1 MEKKNNQMV
10 DKEKELKNVAP
21 DTDVAPDVTDA
32 SSFQGGPSHTSSNRQ
47 QMRLIN
53 RIDYYKW
60 KINLLTELISVE
72 RENLE
77 KSRDKRT
84 DAYKE
89 RQRRKIFPLKLKAS
103 DVDEAVEELYG
114 RDIEKFDKRQK
125 LNFREYRQN
134 LRRAEGLLNPDGT
147 LKRFELD
154 AEGNEIPFENVLSA
168 ESQELLKAFEVSQ
181 AEQRAAFMEG
191 LRVKAVAAVGEGAA
205 DAEDIYEAARLE
217 DETALESFVAEENA
231 KIEKRM
237 EKYVE
242 ATQFKINRYNE
253 KLLSMQEKLAELM
266 AEEEA
271 KFGVELPSDVIL
283 RLDRLTMEFGG
294 LKAVNN
300 LSFDVKKGEI
310 FGLIGPNGAGK
321 TTVFNCIT
329 QFYKPT
335 GGLIYYR
342 NREDKVIVLNKYQVH
357 DVIKTGIVRTFQNV
371 EVIYELSILDNLL
384 IAAHTQYKSNIFAQ
398 MFNTKGV
405 KQEEAVN
412 RPATV
417 PNEAT
422 SAEASDIYGGAWV
435 IIDDSADERQKADL
449 LRFIA
454 ICDWGVEKGIISRST
469 ADSYLISAYAMS
481 SFIALDVFMTGIDRL
496 ADKEITREAFLE
508 AMESAP
514 INVPISGGVNYAN
527 GQRIGL
533 DGMSFVKYVR
543 PTEAGA
549 AASTGTFVNVV
560 GMQSIDQILGELD
573 DAE

>member
-32 SSFQGGPSHTSSNRQ
+32 SSFQGEPSHPSSNRQ

-77 KSRDKRT
+77 KSRDNRT
-84 DAYKE
+84 GAFKE

-134 LRRAEGLLNPDGT
+134 LRRAEGLLNTDGT

-154 AEGNEIPFENVLSA
+154 AEGNEIPFEAKLSA
-168 ESQELLKAFEVSQ
+168 ESEELLKAFEVSQ
-181 AEQRAAFMEG
+181 AEQRAAFIEG

-283 RLDRLTMEFGG
+283 RLDRLIMEFGG

-405 KQEEAVN
+405 RQEEAVN
-412 RPATV
+412 RKKALKVLEYCGLLDKKDLPPV
-417 PNEAT
+417 GLP
-422 SAEASDIYGGAWV
+422 YGV
-435 IIDDSADERQKADL
+435 LKRIE
-449 LRFIA
+449 
-454 ICDWGVEKGIISRST
+454 
-469 ADSYLISAYAMS
+469 
-481 SFIALDVFMTGIDRL
+481 L
-496 ADKEITREAFLE
+496 ARTL
-508 AMESAP
+508 M
-514 INVPISGGVNYAN
+514 
-527 GQRIGL
+527 
-533 DGMSFVKYVR
+533 
-543 PTEAGA
+543 AGA
-549 AASTGTFVNVV
+549 SLIILDEPAAGLNDNETIELAQMIRRIRDEFNVTIFLVEHDMGLVMDICEHICAISFGKKLAYGTPQEIQANPVV
-560 GMQSIDQILGELD
+560 QEAYLGTNEVKKE
-573 DAE
+573 AQNG

>member
-310 FGLIGPNGAGK
+310 FGLIGPNGAARTSSWLTEIGWAWNEAAK
-321 TTVFNCIT
+321 LGSGRDYYYTTIPPVYST
-329 QFYKPT
+329 YFYERRLDWMKNRAKKLIPYFDRKDVQESLIRLTNSSEGYDVSDRLGEVECPTLIVNATDDVLIPLVEQTRLHEGIKNSEMVIIPKCGHASMYEKPMLFSSLVL
-335 GGLIYYR
+335 GWI
-342 NREDKVIVLNKYQVH
+342 NVKDED
-357 DVIKTGIVRTFQNV
+357 
-371 EVIYELSILDNLL
+371 YES
-384 IAAHTQYKSNIFAQ
+384 IFA
-398 MFNTKGV
+398 
-405 KQEEAVN
+405 
-412 RPATV
+412 
-417 PNEAT
+417 
-422 SAEASDIYGGAWV
+422 
-435 IIDDSADERQKADL
+435 
-449 LRFIA
+449 
-454 ICDWGVEKGIISRST
+454 
-469 ADSYLISAYAMS
+469 
-481 SFIALDVFMTGIDRL
+481 
-496 ADKEITREAFLE
+496 
-508 AMESAP
+508 
-514 INVPISGGVNYAN
+514 
-527 GQRIGL
+527 
-533 DGMSFVKYVR
+533 
-543 PTEAGA
+543 
-549 AASTGTFVNVV
+549 
-560 GMQSIDQILGELD
+560 
-573 DAE
+573 

>member
-32 SSFQGGPSHTSSNRQ
+32 SSFQGEPSHPSSNRQ

-77 KSRDKRT
+77 KSRDNRT
-84 DAYKE
+84 GAFKE

-134 LRRAEGLLNPDGT
+134 LRRAEGLLNTDGT

-191 LRVKAVAAVGEGAA
+191 LRVKAVAAVGEGTA

-271 KFGVELPSDVIL
+271 KFGVELPADVIL
-283 RLDRLTMEFGG
+283 RLDRLIMEFGG

-405 KQEEAVN
+405 RQEEAVN
-412 RPATV
+412 RKKALKVLEYCGLLDKKDLPPV
-417 PNEAT
+417 GLP
-422 SAEASDIYGGAWV
+422 YGV
-435 IIDDSADERQKADL
+435 LKRIE
-449 LRFIA
+449 
-454 ICDWGVEKGIISRST
+454 
-469 ADSYLISAYAMS
+469 
-481 SFIALDVFMTGIDRL
+481 L
-496 ADKEITREAFLE
+496 ARTL
-508 AMESAP
+508 M
-514 INVPISGGVNYAN
+514 
-527 GQRIGL
+527 
-533 DGMSFVKYVR
+533 
-543 PTEAGA
+543 AGA
-549 AASTGTFVNVV
+549 SLIILDEPAAGLNDNETIELAQMIRRIRDEFNVTIFLVEHDMGLVMDICEHICAISFGKKLAYGTPQEIQANPVV
-560 GMQSIDQILGELD
+560 QEAYLGTNEVKKE
-573 DAE
+573 AQNG

>member
-32 SSFQGGPSHTSSNRQ
+32 SSFQGEPSHPSSNRQ

-77 KSRDKRT
+77 KSRDNRT
-84 DAYKE
+84 GAFKE

-134 LRRAEGLLNPDGT
+134 LRRAEGLLNTDGT

-154 AEGNEIPFENVLSA
+154 AEGNEIPFEAKLSA
-168 ESQELLKAFEVSQ
+168 ESEELLKAFEVSQ
-181 AEQRAAFMEG
+181 AEQRAAFIEG

-217 DETALESFVAEENA
+217 NEYLLENFVAEENSR
-231 KIEKRM
+231 IEKRM

-242 ATQFKINRYNE
+242 ATQQKINRYNE

-271 KFGVELPSDVIL
+271 KFGVELPADVIL

-405 KQEEAVN
+405 RQEEAVN
-412 RPATV
+412 RKKALKVLEYCGLLDKKDLPPV
-417 PNEAT
+417 GLP
-422 SAEASDIYGGAWV
+422 YGV
-435 IIDDSADERQKADL
+435 LKRIE
-449 LRFIA
+449 
-454 ICDWGVEKGIISRST
+454 
-469 ADSYLISAYAMS
+469 
-481 SFIALDVFMTGIDRL
+481 L
-496 ADKEITREAFLE
+496 ARTL
-508 AMESAP
+508 M
-514 INVPISGGVNYAN
+514 
-527 GQRIGL
+527 
-533 DGMSFVKYVR
+533 
-543 PTEAGA
+543 AGA
-549 AASTGTFVNVV
+549 SLIILDEPAAGLNDNETIELAQMIRRIRDEFNVTIFLVEHDMGLVMDICEHICAISFGKKLAYGTPQEIQANPVV
-560 GMQSIDQILGELD
+560 QEAYLGTNEVKKE
-573 DAE
+573 AQNG

>member
-32 SSFQGGPSHTSSNRQ
+32 SSFQGEPSHTSSNRQ

-77 KSRDKRT
+77 KSRDNRT
-84 DAYKE
+84 GAFKE

-134 LRRAEGLLNPDGT
+134 LRRAEGLLNTDGT

-154 AEGNEIPFENVLSA
+154 AEGNEIPFEAKLSA
-168 ESQELLKAFEVSQ
+168 ESEELLKAFEVSQ
-181 AEQRAAFMEG
+181 AEQRAAFIEG

-217 DETALESFVAEENA
+217 DETALESFVAEENSR
-231 KIEKRM
+231 IEKRM

-242 ATQFKINRYNE
+242 ATQQKINRYNE

-271 KFGVELPSDVIL
+271 KFGVELPADVIL
-283 RLDRLTMEFGG
+283 RLDRLIMEFGG

-405 KQEEAVN
+405 RQEEAVN
-412 RPATV
+412 RKKALKVLEYCGLLDKKDLPPV
-417 PNEAT
+417 GLP
-422 SAEASDIYGGAWV
+422 YGV
-435 IIDDSADERQKADL
+435 LKRIE
-449 LRFIA
+449 
-454 ICDWGVEKGIISRST
+454 
-469 ADSYLISAYAMS
+469 
-481 SFIALDVFMTGIDRL
+481 L
-496 ADKEITREAFLE
+496 ARTL
-508 AMESAP
+508 M
-514 INVPISGGVNYAN
+514 
-527 GQRIGL
+527 
-533 DGMSFVKYVR
+533 
-543 PTEAGA
+543 AGA
-549 AASTGTFVNVV
+549 SLIILDEPAAGLNDNETIELAQMIRRIRDEFNVTIFLVEHDMGLVMDICEHICAISFGKKLAYGTPQEIQANPVV
-560 GMQSIDQILGELD
+560 QEAYLGTNEVKKE
-573 DAE
+573 AQNG

>member
-154 AEGNEIPFENVLSA
+154 AEGNEITFENVLSA

-191 LRVKAVAAVGEGAA
+191 LRVKAVAAVGEGTA

-405 KQEEAVN
+405 RQEEAVN
-412 RPATV
+412 RKKALKVLEYCGLLDKKDLPPV
-417 PNEAT
+417 GLP
-422 SAEASDIYGGAWV
+422 YGV
-435 IIDDSADERQKADL
+435 LKRIE
-449 LRFIA
+449 
-454 ICDWGVEKGIISRST
+454 
-469 ADSYLISAYAMS
+469 
-481 SFIALDVFMTGIDRL
+481 L
-496 ADKEITREAFLE
+496 ARTL
-508 AMESAP
+508 M
-514 INVPISGGVNYAN
+514 
-527 GQRIGL
+527 
-533 DGMSFVKYVR
+533 
-543 PTEAGA
+543 AGA
-549 AASTGTFVNVV
+549 SLIILDEPAAGLNDNETIELAQMIRRIRDEFNVTIFLVEHDMGLVMDICEHICAISFGKKLAYGTPQEIQANPVV
-560 GMQSIDQILGELD
+560 QEAYLGTNEVKKE
-573 DAE
+573 AQNG

>member
-32 SSFQGGPSHTSSNRQ
+32 SSFQGEPSHPSSNRQ

-77 KSRDKRT
+77 KSRDNRT
-84 DAYKE
+84 GAFKE

-103 DVDEAVEELYG
+103 DTDEAVEELYG

-134 LRRAEGLLNPDGT
+134 LRRAEGLLNTDGT

-154 AEGNEIPFENVLSA
+154 AEGNEIPFEAKLSA
-168 ESQELLKAFEVSQ
+168 ESEELLKAFEVSQ
-181 AEQRAAFMEG
+181 AEQRAAFIEG

-217 DETALESFVAEENA
+217 DETALESFVAEENSR
-231 KIEKRM
+231 IEKRM

-242 ATQFKINRYNE
+242 ATQQKINRYNE

-283 RLDRLTMEFGG
+283 RLDRLIMEFGG

-405 KQEEAVN
+405 RQEEAVN
-412 RPATV
+412 RKKALKVLEYCGLLDKKDLPPV
-417 PNEAT
+417 GLP
-422 SAEASDIYGGAWV
+422 YGV
-435 IIDDSADERQKADL
+435 LKRIE
-449 LRFIA
+449 
-454 ICDWGVEKGIISRST
+454 
-469 ADSYLISAYAMS
+469 
-481 SFIALDVFMTGIDRL
+481 L
-496 ADKEITREAFLE
+496 ARTL
-508 AMESAP
+508 M
-514 INVPISGGVNYAN
+514 
-527 GQRIGL
+527 
-533 DGMSFVKYVR
+533 
-543 PTEAGA
+543 AGA
-549 AASTGTFVNVV
+549 SLIILDEPAAGLNDNETIELAQMIRRIRDEFNVTIFLVEHDMGLVMDICEHICAISFGKKLAYGTPQEIQANPVV
-560 GMQSIDQILGELD
+560 QEAYLGTNEVKKE
-573 DAE
+573 AQNG

>member
-181 AEQRAAFMEG
+181 AEQRAAFIEG

-271 KFGVELPSDVIL
+271 KFGVELPADVIL
-283 RLDRLTMEFGG
+283 RLDRLIMEFGG

-405 KQEEAVN
+405 RQEEAVN
-412 RPATV
+412 RKKALKVLEYCGLLDKKDLPPV
-417 PNEAT
+417 GLP
-422 SAEASDIYGGAWV
+422 YGV
-435 IIDDSADERQKADL
+435 LKRIE
-449 LRFIA
+449 
-454 ICDWGVEKGIISRST
+454 
-469 ADSYLISAYAMS
+469 
-481 SFIALDVFMTGIDRL
+481 L
-496 ADKEITREAFLE
+496 ARTL
-508 AMESAP
+508 M
-514 INVPISGGVNYAN
+514 
-527 GQRIGL
+527 
-533 DGMSFVKYVR
+533 
-543 PTEAGA
+543 AGA
-549 AASTGTFVNVV
+549 SLIILDEPAAGLNDNETIELAQMIRRIRDEFNVTIFLVEHDMGLVMDICEHICAISFGKKLAYGTPQEIQANPVV
-560 GMQSIDQILGELD
+560 QEAYLGTNEVKKE
-573 DAE
+573 AQNG

>member
-32 SSFQGGPSHTSSNRQ
+32 SSFQGEPSHPSSNRQ

-77 KSRDKRT
+77 KSRDNRT
-84 DAYKE
+84 GAFKE

-134 LRRAEGLLNPDGT
+134 LRRAEGLLNTDGT

-154 AEGNEIPFENVLSA
+154 AEGNEIPFEAKLSA
-168 ESQELLKAFEVSQ
+168 ESEELLKAFEVSQ
-181 AEQRAAFMEG
+181 AEQRAAFIEG

-412 RPATV
+412 RKKALKVLEYCGLLDKKDLPPV
-417 PNEAT
+417 GLP
-422 SAEASDIYGGAWV
+422 YGV
-435 IIDDSADERQKADL
+435 LKRIE
-449 LRFIA
+449 
-454 ICDWGVEKGIISRST
+454 
-469 ADSYLISAYAMS
+469 
-481 SFIALDVFMTGIDRL
+481 L
-496 ADKEITREAFLE
+496 ARTL
-508 AMESAP
+508 M
-514 INVPISGGVNYAN
+514 
-527 GQRIGL
+527 
-533 DGMSFVKYVR
+533 
-543 PTEAGA
+543 AGA
-549 AASTGTFVNVV
+549 SLIILDEPAAGLNDNETIELAQMIRRIRDEFNVTIFLVEHDMGLVMDICEHICAISFGKKLAYGTPQEIQANPVV
-560 GMQSIDQILGELD
+560 QEAYLGTNEVKKE
-573 DAE
+573 AQNG

>member
-10 DKEKELKNVAP
+10 DKEKELKSVAP

-77 KSRDKRT
+77 KSRDNRT
-84 DAYKE
+84 GAFKE

-154 AEGNEIPFENVLSA
+154 AEGNEIPFEAKLSA
-168 ESQELLKAFEVSQ
+168 ESEELLKAFEVSQ
-181 AEQRAAFMEG
+181 AEQRAAFIEG

-217 DETALESFVAEENA
+217 DETALESFVAEENSR
-231 KIEKRM
+231 IEKRM

-242 ATQFKINRYNE
+242 ATQQKINRYNE

-271 KFGVELPSDVIL
+271 KFGVELPADVIL
-283 RLDRLTMEFGG
+283 RLDRLIMEFGG

-412 RPATV
+412 RKKALKVLEYCGLLDKKDLPPV
-417 PNEAT
+417 GLP
-422 SAEASDIYGGAWV
+422 YGV
-435 IIDDSADERQKADL
+435 LKRIE
-449 LRFIA
+449 
-454 ICDWGVEKGIISRST
+454 
-469 ADSYLISAYAMS
+469 
-481 SFIALDVFMTGIDRL
+481 L
-496 ADKEITREAFLE
+496 ARTL
-508 AMESAP
+508 M
-514 INVPISGGVNYAN
+514 
-527 GQRIGL
+527 
-533 DGMSFVKYVR
+533 
-543 PTEAGA
+543 AGA
-549 AASTGTFVNVV
+549 SLIILDEPAAGLNDNETIELAQMIRRIRDEFNVTIFLVEHDMGLVMDICEHICAISFGKKLAYGTPQEIQANPVV
-560 GMQSIDQILGELD
+560 QEAYLGTNEVKKE
-573 DAE
+573 AQNG

>member
-77 KSRDKRT
+77 KSRDNRT
-84 DAYKE
+84 GAFKE

-134 LRRAEGLLNPDGT
+134 LRRAEGLLNTDGT

-154 AEGNEIPFENVLSA
+154 AEGNEIPFEAKLSA
-168 ESQELLKAFEVSQ
+168 ESEELLKAFEVSQ
-181 AEQRAAFMEG
+181 AEQRAAFIEG

-217 DETALESFVAEENA
+217 DETALESFVAEENSR
-231 KIEKRM
+231 IEKRM

-242 ATQFKINRYNE
+242 ATQQKINRYNE

-271 KFGVELPSDVIL
+271 KFGVELPADVIL
-283 RLDRLTMEFGG
+283 RLDRLIMEFGG

-405 KQEEAVN
+405 RQEEAVN
-412 RPATV
+412 RKKALKVLEYCGLLDKKDLPPV
-417 PNEAT
+417 GLP
-422 SAEASDIYGGAWV
+422 YGVLKW
-435 IIDDSADERQKADL
+435 IE
-449 LRFIA
+449 
-454 ICDWGVEKGIISRST
+454 
-469 ADSYLISAYAMS
+469 
-481 SFIALDVFMTGIDRL
+481 L
-496 ADKEITREAFLE
+496 ARTL
-508 AMESAP
+508 M
-514 INVPISGGVNYAN
+514 
-527 GQRIGL
+527 
-533 DGMSFVKYVR
+533 
-543 PTEAGA
+543 AGA
-549 AASTGTFVNVV
+549 SLIILDEPAAGLNDNETIELAQMIRRTRDEFNVTIFLVEHDMGLVMDICEHICAISFGKKLAYGTPQEIQANPVV
-560 GMQSIDQILGELD
+560 QEAYLGTNEVKKE
-573 DAE
+573 AQNG

>member
-1 MEKKNNQMV
+1 MV

-32 SSFQGGPSHTSSNRQ
+32 SSFQGEPSHPSSNRQ

-77 KSRDKRT
+77 KSRDNRT
-84 DAYKE
+84 GAFKE

-134 LRRAEGLLNPDGT
+134 LRRAEGLLNTDGT

-154 AEGNEIPFENVLSA
+154 AEGNEIPFEAKLSA
-168 ESQELLKAFEVSQ
+168 ESEELLKAFEVSQ
-181 AEQRAAFMEG
+181 AEQRAAFIEG

-217 DETALESFVAEENA
+217 DETALESFVAEENSR
-231 KIEKRM
+231 IEKRM

-242 ATQFKINRYNE
+242 ATQQKINRYNE

-271 KFGVELPSDVIL
+271 KFGVELPADVIL
-283 RLDRLTMEFGG
+283 RLDRLIMEFGG

-405 KQEEAVN
+405 RQEEAVN
-412 RPATV
+412 RKKALKVLEYCGLLDKKDLPPV
-417 PNEAT
+417 GLP
-422 SAEASDIYGGAWV
+422 YGV
-435 IIDDSADERQKADL
+435 LKRIE
-449 LRFIA
+449 
-454 ICDWGVEKGIISRST
+454 
-469 ADSYLISAYAMS
+469 
-481 SFIALDVFMTGIDRL
+481 L
-496 ADKEITREAFLE
+496 ARTL
-508 AMESAP
+508 M
-514 INVPISGGVNYAN
+514 
-527 GQRIGL
+527 
-533 DGMSFVKYVR
+533 
-543 PTEAGA
+543 AGA
-549 AASTGTFVNVV
+549 SLIILDEPAAGLNDNETIELAQMIRRIRDEFNVTIFLVEHDMGLVMDICEHICAISFGKKLAYGTPQEIQANPVV
-560 GMQSIDQILGELD
+560 QEAYLGTNEVKKE
-573 DAE
+573 AQNG

>member
-32 SSFQGGPSHTSSNRQ
+32 SSFQGEPSHPSSNRQ

-181 AEQRAAFMEG
+181 AEQRAAFIEG
-191 LRVKAVAAVGEGAA
+191 LRVKAVAAVGEGTA

-271 KFGVELPSDVIL
+271 KFGVELPADVIL
-283 RLDRLTMEFGG
+283 RLDRLIMEFGG

-405 KQEEAVN
+405 RQEEAVN
-412 RPATV
+412 RKKALKVLEYCGLLDKKDLPPV
-417 PNEAT
+417 GLP
-422 SAEASDIYGGAWV
+422 YGV
-435 IIDDSADERQKADL
+435 LKRIE
-449 LRFIA
+449 
-454 ICDWGVEKGIISRST
+454 
-469 ADSYLISAYAMS
+469 
-481 SFIALDVFMTGIDRL
+481 L
-496 ADKEITREAFLE
+496 ARTL
-508 AMESAP
+508 M
-514 INVPISGGVNYAN
+514 
-527 GQRIGL
+527 
-533 DGMSFVKYVR
+533 
-543 PTEAGA
+543 AGA
-549 AASTGTFVNVV
+549 SLIILDEPAAGLNDNETIELAQMIRRIRDEFNVTIFLVEHDMGLVMDICEHICAISFGKKLAYGTPQEIQANPVV
-560 GMQSIDQILGELD
+560 QEAYLGTNEVKKE
-573 DAE
+573 AQNG

>member
-32 SSFQGGPSHTSSNRQ
+32 SSFQGEPSHPSSNRQ

-77 KSRDKRT
+77 KSRDNRT
-84 DAYKE
+84 GAFKE

-154 AEGNEIPFENVLSA
+154 AEGNEIPFEAKLSA
-168 ESQELLKAFEVSQ
+168 ESEELLKAFEVSQ
-181 AEQRAAFMEG
+181 AEQRAAFIEG

-217 DETALESFVAEENA
+217 DETALESFVAEENSR
-231 KIEKRM
+231 IEKRM

-271 KFGVELPSDVIL
+271 KFGVELPADVIL

-405 KQEEAVN
+405 RQEEAVN
-412 RPATV
+412 RKKALKVLEYCGLLDKKDLPPV
-417 PNEAT
+417 GLP
-422 SAEASDIYGGAWV
+422 YGV
-435 IIDDSADERQKADL
+435 LKRIE
-449 LRFIA
+449 
-454 ICDWGVEKGIISRST
+454 
-469 ADSYLISAYAMS
+469 
-481 SFIALDVFMTGIDRL
+481 L
-496 ADKEITREAFLE
+496 ARTL
-508 AMESAP
+508 M
-514 INVPISGGVNYAN
+514 
-527 GQRIGL
+527 
-533 DGMSFVKYVR
+533 
-543 PTEAGA
+543 AGA
-549 AASTGTFVNVV
+549 SLIILDEPAAGLNDNETIELAQMIRRIRDEFNVTIFLVEHDMGLVMDICEHICAISFGKKLAYGTPQEIQANPVV
-560 GMQSIDQILGELD
+560 QEAYLGTNEVKKE
-573 DAE
+573 AQNG

>member
-32 SSFQGGPSHTSSNRQ
+32 SSFQGEPSHPSSNRQ

-77 KSRDKRT
+77 KSRDNRT
-84 DAYKE
+84 GAFKE

-134 LRRAEGLLNPDGT
+134 LRIAEGLLNPDGT

-154 AEGNEIPFENVLSA
+154 AEGNEIPFEAKLLT

-191 LRVKAVAAVGEGAA
+191 LRVKAVAAVGERSA

-217 DETALESFVAEENA
+217 NEYLLENFVAEENSR
-231 KIEKRM
+231 IEKRM

-242 ATQFKINRYNE
+242 ATQQKINRYNE

-271 KFGVELPSDVIL
+271 KFGVELPADVIL
-283 RLDRLTMEFGG
+283 RLDRLIMEFGG

-405 KQEEAVN
+405 RQEEAVN
-412 RPATV
+412 RKKALKVLEYCGLLDKKDLPPV
-417 PNEAT
+417 GLP
-422 SAEASDIYGGAWV
+422 YGV
-435 IIDDSADERQKADL
+435 LKRIE
-449 LRFIA
+449 
-454 ICDWGVEKGIISRST
+454 
-469 ADSYLISAYAMS
+469 
-481 SFIALDVFMTGIDRL
+481 L
-496 ADKEITREAFLE
+496 ARTL
-508 AMESAP
+508 M
-514 INVPISGGVNYAN
+514 
-527 GQRIGL
+527 
-533 DGMSFVKYVR
+533 
-543 PTEAGA
+543 AGA
-549 AASTGTFVNVV
+549 SLIILDEPAAGLNDNETIELAQMIRRIRDEFNVTIFLVEHDMGLVMDICEHICAISFGKKLAYGTPQEIQANPVV
-560 GMQSIDQILGELD
+560 QEAYLGTNEVKKE
-573 DAE
+573 AQNG

>member
-32 SSFQGGPSHTSSNRQ
+32 SSFQGEPSHPSSNRQ

-77 KSRDKRT
+77 KSRDNRT
-84 DAYKE
+84 GAFKE

-134 LRRAEGLLNPDGT
+134 LRRAEGLLNTDGT

-154 AEGNEIPFENVLSA
+154 AEGNEIPFEAKLSA
-168 ESQELLKAFEVSQ
+168 ESEELLKAFEVSQ
-181 AEQRAAFMEG
+181 AEQRAPFIEG

-217 DETALESFVAEENA
+217 DETALESFVAEENSR
-231 KIEKRM
+231 IEKRM

-242 ATQFKINRYNE
+242 ATQQKINRYNE

-271 KFGVELPSDVIL
+271 KFGVELPADVIL
-283 RLDRLTMEFGG
+283 RLDRLIMEFGG

-405 KQEEAVN
+405 RQEEAVN
-412 RPATV
+412 RKKALKVLEYCGLLDKKDLPPV
-417 PNEAT
+417 GLP
-422 SAEASDIYGGAWV
+422 YGV
-435 IIDDSADERQKADL
+435 LKRIE
-449 LRFIA
+449 
-454 ICDWGVEKGIISRST
+454 
-469 ADSYLISAYAMS
+469 
-481 SFIALDVFMTGIDRL
+481 L
-496 ADKEITREAFLE
+496 ARTL
-508 AMESAP
+508 M
-514 INVPISGGVNYAN
+514 
-527 GQRIGL
+527 
-533 DGMSFVKYVR
+533 
-543 PTEAGA
+543 AGA
-549 AASTGTFVNVV
+549 SLIILDEPAAGLNDNETIELAQMIRRIRDEFNVTIFLVEHDMGLVMDICEHICAISFGKKLAYGTPQEIQANPVV
-560 GMQSIDQILGELD
+560 QEAYLGTNEVKKE
-573 DAE
+573 AQNG

>member
-32 SSFQGGPSHTSSNRQ
+32 SSFQGEPSHPSSNRQ

-77 KSRDKRT
+77 KSRDNRT
-84 DAYKE
+84 GAFKE

-134 LRRAEGLLNPDGT
+134 LRRAEGLLNTDGT

-154 AEGNEIPFENVLSA
+154 AEGNEIPFEAKLSA
-168 ESQELLKAFEVSQ
+168 ESEELLKAFEVSQ

-191 LRVKAVAAVGEGAA
+191 LRVKAVAAVGEGTA

-242 ATQFKINRYNE
+242 ATQQKINRYNE

-271 KFGVELPSDVIL
+271 KFGVELPADVIL
-283 RLDRLTMEFGG
+283 RLDRLIMEFGG

-405 KQEEAVN
+405 RQEEAVN
-412 RPATV
+412 RKKALKVLEYCGLLDKKDLPPV
-417 PNEAT
+417 GLP
-422 SAEASDIYGGAWV
+422 YGV
-435 IIDDSADERQKADL
+435 LKRIE
-449 LRFIA
+449 
-454 ICDWGVEKGIISRST
+454 
-469 ADSYLISAYAMS
+469 
-481 SFIALDVFMTGIDRL
+481 L
-496 ADKEITREAFLE
+496 ARTL
-508 AMESAP
+508 M
-514 INVPISGGVNYAN
+514 
-527 GQRIGL
+527 
-533 DGMSFVKYVR
+533 
-543 PTEAGA
+543 AGA
-549 AASTGTFVNVV
+549 SLIILDEPAAGLNDNETIELAQMIRRIRDEFNVTIFLVEHDMGLVMDICEHICAISFGKKLAYGTPQEIQANPVV
-560 GMQSIDQILGELD
+560 QEAYLGTNEVKKE
-573 DAE
+573 AQNG

>member
-32 SSFQGGPSHTSSNRQ
+32 SSFQGEPSHTSSNRQ

-77 KSRDKRT
+77 KSRDNRT
-84 DAYKE
+84 GAFKE
-89 RQRRKIFPLKLKAS
+89 RLRRKIFPLKLKAS

-134 LRRAEGLLNPDGT
+134 LRRAEGLLNTDGT

-154 AEGNEIPFENVLSA
+154 AEGNEIPFEAKLSA
-168 ESQELLKAFEVSQ
+168 ESEELLKAFEVSQ
-181 AEQRAAFMEG
+181 AEQRAAFIEG

-217 DETALESFVAEENA
+217 DETALESFVAEENSR
-231 KIEKRM
+231 IEKRM

-242 ATQFKINRYNE
+242 ATQQKINRYNE

-271 KFGVELPSDVIL
+271 KFGVELPADVIL
-283 RLDRLTMEFGG
+283 RLDRLIMEFGG

-405 KQEEAVN
+405 RQEEAVN
-412 RPATV
+412 RKKALKVLEYCGLLDKKDLPPV
-417 PNEAT
+417 GLP
-422 SAEASDIYGGAWV
+422 YGV
-435 IIDDSADERQKADL
+435 LKRIE
-449 LRFIA
+449 
-454 ICDWGVEKGIISRST
+454 
-469 ADSYLISAYAMS
+469 
-481 SFIALDVFMTGIDRL
+481 L
-496 ADKEITREAFLE
+496 ARTL
-508 AMESAP
+508 M
-514 INVPISGGVNYAN
+514 
-527 GQRIGL
+527 
-533 DGMSFVKYVR
+533 
-543 PTEAGA
+543 AGA
-549 AASTGTFVNVV
+549 SLIILDEPAAGLNDNETIELAQMIRRIRDEFNVTIFLVEHDMGLVMDICEHICAISFGKKLAYGTPQEIQANPVV
-560 GMQSIDQILGELD
+560 QEAYLGTNEVKKE
-573 DAE
+573 AQNG

>member
-32 SSFQGGPSHTSSNRQ
+32 SSFQGEPSHPSSNRQ

-77 KSRDKRT
+77 KSRDNRT
-84 DAYKE
+84 GAFKE

-181 AEQRAAFMEG
+181 AEQRAAFIEG
-191 LRVKAVAAVGEGAA
+191 LRVKAVAAVGEGTA

-405 KQEEAVN
+405 RQEEAVN
-412 RPATV
+412 RKKALKVLEYCGLLDKKDLPPV
-417 PNEAT
+417 GLP
-422 SAEASDIYGGAWV
+422 YGV
-435 IIDDSADERQKADL
+435 LKRIE
-449 LRFIA
+449 
-454 ICDWGVEKGIISRST
+454 
-469 ADSYLISAYAMS
+469 
-481 SFIALDVFMTGIDRL
+481 L
-496 ADKEITREAFLE
+496 ARTL
-508 AMESAP
+508 M
-514 INVPISGGVNYAN
+514 
-527 GQRIGL
+527 
-533 DGMSFVKYVR
+533 
-543 PTEAGA
+543 AGA
-549 AASTGTFVNVV
+549 SLIILDEPAAGLNDNETIELAQMIRRIRDEFNVTIFLVEHDMGLVMDICEHICAISFGKKLAYGTPQEIQANPVV
-560 GMQSIDQILGELD
+560 QEAYLGTNEVKKE
-573 DAE
+573 AQNG

>member
-32 SSFQGGPSHTSSNRQ
+32 SSFQGEPSHPSSNRQ

-77 KSRDKRT
+77 KSRDNRT
-84 DAYKE
+84 GAFKE

-134 LRRAEGLLNPDGT
+134 LRRAEGLLNTDGT

-154 AEGNEIPFENVLSA
+154 AEGNEIPFEAKLSA
-168 ESQELLKAFEVSQ
+168 ESEELLKAFEVSQ

-191 LRVKAVAAVGEGAA
+191 LRVKAVAAVGEGTA

-405 KQEEAVN
+405 RQEEAVN
-412 RPATV
+412 RKKALKVLEYCGLLDKKDLPPV
-417 PNEAT
+417 GLP
-422 SAEASDIYGGAWV
+422 YGV
-435 IIDDSADERQKADL
+435 LKRIE
-449 LRFIA
+449 
-454 ICDWGVEKGIISRST
+454 
-469 ADSYLISAYAMS
+469 
-481 SFIALDVFMTGIDRL
+481 L
-496 ADKEITREAFLE
+496 ARTL
-508 AMESAP
+508 M
-514 INVPISGGVNYAN
+514 
-527 GQRIGL
+527 
-533 DGMSFVKYVR
+533 
-543 PTEAGA
+543 AGA
-549 AASTGTFVNVV
+549 SLIILDEPAAGLNDNETIELAQMIRRIRDEFNVTIFLVEHDMGLVMDICEHICAISFGKKLAYGTPQEIQANPVV
-560 GMQSIDQILGELD
+560 QEAYLGTNEVKKE
-573 DAE
+573 AQNG

>member
-32 SSFQGGPSHTSSNRQ
+32 SSFQGEPSHPSSNRQ

-77 KSRDKRT
+77 KSRDNRT
-84 DAYKE
+84 GAFKE

-134 LRRAEGLLNPDGT
+134 LRRAEGLLNTDGT

-168 ESQELLKAFEVSQ
+168 ESEELLKAFEVSQ
-181 AEQRAAFMEG
+181 AEQRAAFIEG

-217 DETALESFVAEENA
+217 DETALESFVAEENSR
-231 KIEKRM
+231 IEKRM

-242 ATQFKINRYNE
+242 ATQQKINRYNE

-405 KQEEAVN
+405 RQEEAVN
-412 RPATV
+412 RKKALKVLEYCGLLDKKDLPPV
-417 PNEAT
+417 GLP
-422 SAEASDIYGGAWV
+422 YGV
-435 IIDDSADERQKADL
+435 LKRIE
-449 LRFIA
+449 
-454 ICDWGVEKGIISRST
+454 
-469 ADSYLISAYAMS
+469 
-481 SFIALDVFMTGIDRL
+481 L
-496 ADKEITREAFLE
+496 ARTL
-508 AMESAP
+508 M
-514 INVPISGGVNYAN
+514 
-527 GQRIGL
+527 
-533 DGMSFVKYVR
+533 
-543 PTEAGA
+543 AGA
-549 AASTGTFVNVV
+549 SLIILDEPAAGLNDNETIELAQMIRRIRDEFNVTIFLVEHDMGLVMDICEHICAISFGKKLAYGTPQEIQANPVV
-560 GMQSIDQILGELD
+560 QEAYLGTNEVKKE
-573 DAE
+573 AQNG

>member
-32 SSFQGGPSHTSSNRQ
+32 SSFQGEPSHPSSNRQ

-77 KSRDKRT
+77 KSRDNRT
-84 DAYKE
+84 GAFKE

-134 LRRAEGLLNPDGT
+134 LRRAEGLLNTDGT

-168 ESQELLKAFEVSQ
+168 ESEELLKAFEVSQ
-181 AEQRAAFMEG
+181 AEQRAAFIEG

-217 DETALESFVAEENA
+217 DETALESFVAEENSR
-231 KIEKRM
+231 IEKRM

-242 ATQFKINRYNE
+242 ATQHKINRYNE

-271 KFGVELPSDVIL
+271 KFGVELPADVIL
-283 RLDRLTMEFGG
+283 RLDRLIMEFGG

-405 KQEEAVN
+405 RQEEAVN
-412 RPATV
+412 RKKALKVLEYCGLLDKKDLPPV
-417 PNEAT
+417 GLP
-422 SAEASDIYGGAWV
+422 YGV
-435 IIDDSADERQKADL
+435 LKRIE
-449 LRFIA
+449 
-454 ICDWGVEKGIISRST
+454 
-469 ADSYLISAYAMS
+469 
-481 SFIALDVFMTGIDRL
+481 L
-496 ADKEITREAFLE
+496 ARTL
-508 AMESAP
+508 M
-514 INVPISGGVNYAN
+514 
-527 GQRIGL
+527 
-533 DGMSFVKYVR
+533 
-543 PTEAGA
+543 AGA
-549 AASTGTFVNVV
+549 SLIILDEPAAGLNDNETIELAQMIRRIRDEFNVTIFLVEHDMGLVMDICEHICAISFGKKLAYGTPQEIQANPVV
-560 GMQSIDQILGELD
+560 QEAYLGTNEVKKE
-573 DAE
+573 AQNG

>member
-10 DKEKELKNVAP
+10 DKEKELKSVAP

-32 SSFQGGPSHTSSNRQ
+32 SSFQGEPSHPSSNRQ

-77 KSRDKRT
+77 KSRDNRT
-84 DAYKE
+84 GAFKE

-134 LRRAEGLLNPDGT
+134 LRRAEGLLNTDGT

-154 AEGNEIPFENVLSA
+154 AEGNEIPFEAKLSA
-168 ESQELLKAFEVSQ
+168 ESEELLKAFEVSQ
-181 AEQRAAFMEG
+181 AEQRAAFIEG

-217 DETALESFVAEENA
+217 DETALESFVAEENSR
-231 KIEKRM
+231 IEKRM

-242 ATQFKINRYNE
+242 ATQQKINRYNE

-271 KFGVELPSDVIL
+271 KFGVELPADVIL
-283 RLDRLTMEFGG
+283 RLDRLIMEFGG

-405 KQEEAVN
+405 RQEEAVN
-412 RPATV
+412 RKKALKVLEYCGLLDKKDLPPV
-417 PNEAT
+417 GLP
-422 SAEASDIYGGAWV
+422 YGV
-435 IIDDSADERQKADL
+435 LKRIE
-449 LRFIA
+449 
-454 ICDWGVEKGIISRST
+454 
-469 ADSYLISAYAMS
+469 
-481 SFIALDVFMTGIDRL
+481 L
-496 ADKEITREAFLE
+496 ARTL
-508 AMESAP
+508 M
-514 INVPISGGVNYAN
+514 
-527 GQRIGL
+527 
-533 DGMSFVKYVR
+533 
-543 PTEAGA
+543 AGA
-549 AASTGTFVNVV
+549 SLIILDEPAAGLNDNETIELAQMIRRIRDEFNVTIFLVEHDMGLVMDICEHICAISFGKKLAYGTPQEIQANPVV
-560 GMQSIDQILGELD
+560 QEAYLGTNEVKKE
-573 DAE
+573 AQNG

>member
-181 AEQRAAFMEG
+181 AEQRAAFIEG
-191 LRVKAVAAVGEGAA
+191 LRVKAVAAVGEGTA

-217 DETALESFVAEENA
+217 DETALESFVAEENSR
-231 KIEKRM
+231 IEKRM

-242 ATQFKINRYNE
+242 ATQQKINRYNE

-283 RLDRLTMEFGG
+283 RLDRLIMEFGG

-405 KQEEAVN
+405 RQEEAVN
-412 RPATV
+412 RKKALKVLEYCGLLDKKDLPPV
-417 PNEAT
+417 GLP
-422 SAEASDIYGGAWV
+422 YGV
-435 IIDDSADERQKADL
+435 LKRIE
-449 LRFIA
+449 
-454 ICDWGVEKGIISRST
+454 
-469 ADSYLISAYAMS
+469 
-481 SFIALDVFMTGIDRL
+481 L
-496 ADKEITREAFLE
+496 ARTL
-508 AMESAP
+508 M
-514 INVPISGGVNYAN
+514 
-527 GQRIGL
+527 
-533 DGMSFVKYVR
+533 
-543 PTEAGA
+543 AGA
-549 AASTGTFVNVV
+549 SLIILDEPAAGLNDNETIELAQMIRRIRDEFNVTIFLVEHDMGLVMDICEHICAISFGKKLAYGTPQEIQANPVV
-560 GMQSIDQILGELD
+560 QEAYLGTNEVKKE
-573 DAE
+573 AQNG

>member
-77 KSRDKRT
+77 KSRDNRT
-84 DAYKE
+84 GAFKE

-181 AEQRAAFMEG
+181 AEQRAAFIEG

-217 DETALESFVAEENA
+217 DETALESFVAEENSR
-231 KIEKRM
+231 IEKRM

-242 ATQFKINRYNE
+242 ATQQKINRYNE

-271 KFGVELPSDVIL
+271 KFGVELPADVIL

-405 KQEEAVN
+405 RQEEAVN
-412 RPATV
+412 RKKALKVLEYCGLLDKKDLPPV
-417 PNEAT
+417 GLP
-422 SAEASDIYGGAWV
+422 YGV
-435 IIDDSADERQKADL
+435 LKRIE
-449 LRFIA
+449 
-454 ICDWGVEKGIISRST
+454 
-469 ADSYLISAYAMS
+469 
-481 SFIALDVFMTGIDRL
+481 L
-496 ADKEITREAFLE
+496 ARTL
-508 AMESAP
+508 M
-514 INVPISGGVNYAN
+514 
-527 GQRIGL
+527 
-533 DGMSFVKYVR
+533 
-543 PTEAGA
+543 AGA
-549 AASTGTFVNVV
+549 SLIILDEPAAGLNDNETIELAQMIRRIRDEFNVTIFLVEHDMGLVMDICEHICAISFGKKLAYGTPQEIQANPVV
-560 GMQSIDQILGELD
+560 QEAYLGTNEVKKE
-573 DAE
+573 AQNG

>member
-32 SSFQGGPSHTSSNRQ
+32 SSFQGEPSHPSSNRQ

-77 KSRDKRT
+77 KSRDNRT
-84 DAYKE
+84 GAFKE

-134 LRRAEGLLNPDGT
+134 LRRAEGLLNTDGT

-154 AEGNEIPFENVLSA
+154 AEGNEIPFEAKLSA

-181 AEQRAAFMEG
+181 AEQRAAFIEG
-191 LRVKAVAAVGEGAA
+191 LRVKAVAAVGEGTA

-217 DETALESFVAEENA
+217 DETALESFVAEENSR
-231 KIEKRM
+231 IEKRM

-242 ATQFKINRYNE
+242 ATQQKINRYNE

-283 RLDRLTMEFGG
+283 RLDRLIMEFGG

-405 KQEEAVN
+405 RQEEAVN
-412 RPATV
+412 RKKALKVLEYCGLLDKKDLPPV
-417 PNEAT
+417 GLP
-422 SAEASDIYGGAWV
+422 YGV
-435 IIDDSADERQKADL
+435 LKRIE
-449 LRFIA
+449 
-454 ICDWGVEKGIISRST
+454 
-469 ADSYLISAYAMS
+469 
-481 SFIALDVFMTGIDRL
+481 L
-496 ADKEITREAFLE
+496 ARTL
-508 AMESAP
+508 M
-514 INVPISGGVNYAN
+514 
-527 GQRIGL
+527 
-533 DGMSFVKYVR
+533 
-543 PTEAGA
+543 AGA
-549 AASTGTFVNVV
+549 SLIILDEPAAGLNDNETIELAQMIRRIRDEFNVTIFLVEHDMGLVMDICEHICAISFGKKLAYGTPQEIQANPVV
-560 GMQSIDQILGELD
+560 QEAYLGTNEVKKE
-573 DAE
+573 AQNG

>member
-32 SSFQGGPSHTSSNRQ
+32 SSFQGEPSHPSSNRQ

-77 KSRDKRT
+77 KSRDNRT
-84 DAYKE
+84 GAFKE

-134 LRRAEGLLNPDGT
+134 LRRAEGLLNTDGT

-154 AEGNEIPFENVLSA
+154 AEGNEIPFEAKLSA
-168 ESQELLKAFEVSQ
+168 ESEELLKAFEVSQ
-181 AEQRAAFMEG
+181 AEQRAAFIEG

-217 DETALESFVAEENA
+217 DETALESFVAEENSR
-231 KIEKRM
+231 IEKRM

-242 ATQFKINRYNE
+242 ATQQKINRYNE

-271 KFGVELPSDVIL
+271 KFGVELPADVIL

-405 KQEEAVN
+405 RQEEAVN
-412 RPATV
+412 RKKALKVLEYCGLLDKKDLPPV
-417 PNEAT
+417 GLP
-422 SAEASDIYGGAWV
+422 YGV
-435 IIDDSADERQKADL
+435 LKRIE
-449 LRFIA
+449 
-454 ICDWGVEKGIISRST
+454 
-469 ADSYLISAYAMS
+469 
-481 SFIALDVFMTGIDRL
+481 L
-496 ADKEITREAFLE
+496 ARTL
-508 AMESAP
+508 M
-514 INVPISGGVNYAN
+514 
-527 GQRIGL
+527 
-533 DGMSFVKYVR
+533 
-543 PTEAGA
+543 AGA
-549 AASTGTFVNVV
+549 SLIILDEPAAGLNDNETIELAQMIRRIRDEFNVTIFLVEHDMGLVMDICEHICAISFGKKLAYGTPQEIQANPVV
-560 GMQSIDQILGELD
+560 QEAYLGTNEVKKE
-573 DAE
+573 AQNG

>member
-77 KSRDKRT
+77 KSRDNRT
-84 DAYKE
+84 GAFKE

-181 AEQRAAFMEG
+181 AEQRAAFIEG
-191 LRVKAVAAVGEGAA
+191 LRVKAVAAVGEGTA

-412 RPATV
+412 RKKALKVLEYCGLLDKKDLPPV
-417 PNEAT
+417 GLP
-422 SAEASDIYGGAWV
+422 YGV
-435 IIDDSADERQKADL
+435 LKRIE
-449 LRFIA
+449 
-454 ICDWGVEKGIISRST
+454 
-469 ADSYLISAYAMS
+469 
-481 SFIALDVFMTGIDRL
+481 L
-496 ADKEITREAFLE
+496 ARTL
-508 AMESAP
+508 M
-514 INVPISGGVNYAN
+514 
-527 GQRIGL
+527 
-533 DGMSFVKYVR
+533 
-543 PTEAGA
+543 AGA
-549 AASTGTFVNVV
+549 SLIILDEPAAGLNDNETIELAQMIRRIRDEFNVTIFLVEHDMGLVMDICEHICAISFGKKLAYGTPQEIQANPVV
-560 GMQSIDQILGELD
+560 QEAYLGTNEVKKE
-573 DAE
+573 AQNG

>member
-1 MEKKNNQMV
+1 MV

-32 SSFQGGPSHTSSNRQ
+32 SSFQGEPSHPSSNRQ

-77 KSRDKRT
+77 KSRDNRT
-84 DAYKE
+84 GAFKE

-154 AEGNEIPFENVLSA
+154 AEGNEIPFEAKLSA
-168 ESQELLKAFEVSQ
+168 ESEELLKAFEVSQ
-181 AEQRAAFMEG
+181 AEQRAAFIEG

-217 DETALESFVAEENA
+217 DETALESFVAEENSR
-231 KIEKRM
+231 IEKRM

-242 ATQFKINRYNE
+242 ATQQKINRYNE

-271 KFGVELPSDVIL
+271 KFGVELPADVIL
-283 RLDRLTMEFGG
+283 RLDRLIMEFGG

-405 KQEEAVN
+405 RQEEAVN
-412 RPATV
+412 RKKALKVLEYCGLLDKKDLPPV
-417 PNEAT
+417 GLP
-422 SAEASDIYGGAWV
+422 YGV
-435 IIDDSADERQKADL
+435 LKRIE
-449 LRFIA
+449 
-454 ICDWGVEKGIISRST
+454 
-469 ADSYLISAYAMS
+469 
-481 SFIALDVFMTGIDRL
+481 L
-496 ADKEITREAFLE
+496 ARTL
-508 AMESAP
+508 M
-514 INVPISGGVNYAN
+514 
-527 GQRIGL
+527 
-533 DGMSFVKYVR
+533 
-543 PTEAGA
+543 AGA
-549 AASTGTFVNVV
+549 SLIILDEPAAGLNDNETIELAQMIRRIRDEFNVTIFLVEHDMGLVMDICEHICAISFGKKLAYGTPQEIQANPVV
-560 GMQSIDQILGELD
+560 QEAYLGTNEVKKE
-573 DAE
+573 AQNG

>member
-77 KSRDKRT
+77 KSRDNRT

-154 AEGNEIPFENVLSA
+154 AEGNEITFENVLSA

-217 DETALESFVAEENA
+217 DETALESFVAEENSR
-231 KIEKRM
+231 IEKRM

-242 ATQFKINRYNE
+242 ATQQKINRYNE

-283 RLDRLTMEFGG
+283 RLDRLIMEFGG

-405 KQEEAVN
+405 RQEEAVN
-412 RPATV
+412 RKKALKVLEYCGLLDKKDLPPV
-417 PNEAT
+417 GLP
-422 SAEASDIYGGAWV
+422 YGV
-435 IIDDSADERQKADL
+435 LKRIE
-449 LRFIA
+449 
-454 ICDWGVEKGIISRST
+454 
-469 ADSYLISAYAMS
+469 
-481 SFIALDVFMTGIDRL
+481 L
-496 ADKEITREAFLE
+496 ARTL
-508 AMESAP
+508 M
-514 INVPISGGVNYAN
+514 
-527 GQRIGL
+527 
-533 DGMSFVKYVR
+533 
-543 PTEAGA
+543 AGA
-549 AASTGTFVNVV
+549 SLIILDEPAAGLNDNETIELAQMIRRIRDEFNVTIFLVEHDMGLVMDICEHICAISFGKKLAYGTPQEIQANPVV
-560 GMQSIDQILGELD
+560 QEAYLGTNEVKKE
-573 DAE
+573 AQNG

>member
-32 SSFQGGPSHTSSNRQ
+32 SSFQGEPSHPSSNRQ

-77 KSRDKRT
+77 KSRDNRT
-84 DAYKE
+84 GAFKE

-154 AEGNEIPFENVLSA
+154 AEGNEITFENVLSA

-191 LRVKAVAAVGEGAA
+191 LRVKAVAAVGEGTA

-283 RLDRLTMEFGG
+283 RLDRLIMEFGG

-405 KQEEAVN
+405 RQEEAVN
-412 RPATV
+412 RKKALKVLEYCGLLDKKDLPPV
-417 PNEAT
+417 GLP
-422 SAEASDIYGGAWV
+422 YGV
-435 IIDDSADERQKADL
+435 LKRIE
-449 LRFIA
+449 
-454 ICDWGVEKGIISRST
+454 
-469 ADSYLISAYAMS
+469 
-481 SFIALDVFMTGIDRL
+481 L
-496 ADKEITREAFLE
+496 ARTL
-508 AMESAP
+508 M
-514 INVPISGGVNYAN
+514 
-527 GQRIGL
+527 
-533 DGMSFVKYVR
+533 
-543 PTEAGA
+543 AGA
-549 AASTGTFVNVV
+549 SLIILDEPAAGLNDNETIELAQMIRRIRDEFNVTIFLVEHDMGLVMDICEHICAISFGKKLAYGTPQEIQANPVV
-560 GMQSIDQILGELD
+560 QEAYLGTNEVKKE
-573 DAE
+573 AQNG

>member
-154 AEGNEIPFENVLSA
+154 AEGNEITFENVLSA

-191 LRVKAVAAVGEGAA
+191 LRVKAVAAVGEGTA

-242 ATQFKINRYNE
+242 ATQQKINRYNE

-271 KFGVELPSDVIL
+271 KFGVELPADVIL
-283 RLDRLTMEFGG
+283 RLDRLIMEFGG

-405 KQEEAVN
+405 RQEEAVN
-412 RPATV
+412 RKKALKVLEYCGLLDKKDLPPV
-417 PNEAT
+417 GLP
-422 SAEASDIYGGAWV
+422 YGV
-435 IIDDSADERQKADL
+435 LKRIE
-449 LRFIA
+449 
-454 ICDWGVEKGIISRST
+454 
-469 ADSYLISAYAMS
+469 
-481 SFIALDVFMTGIDRL
+481 L
-496 ADKEITREAFLE
+496 ARTL
-508 AMESAP
+508 M
-514 INVPISGGVNYAN
+514 
-527 GQRIGL
+527 
-533 DGMSFVKYVR
+533 
-543 PTEAGA
+543 AGA
-549 AASTGTFVNVV
+549 SLIILDEPAAGLNDNETIELAQMIRRIRDEFNVTIFLVEHDMGLVMDICEHICAISFGKKLAYGTPQEIQANPVV
-560 GMQSIDQILGELD
+560 QEAYLGTNEVKKE
-573 DAE
+573 AQNG

>member
-32 SSFQGGPSHTSSNRQ
+32 SSFQGEPSHPSSNRQ

-77 KSRDKRT
+77 KSRDNRT
-84 DAYKE
+84 GAFKE

-191 LRVKAVAAVGEGAA
+191 LRVKAVAAVGEGTA

-271 KFGVELPSDVIL
+271 KFGVELPADVIL
-283 RLDRLTMEFGG
+283 RLDRLIMEFGG

-405 KQEEAVN
+405 RQEEAVN
-412 RPATV
+412 RKKALKVLEYCGLLDKKDLPPV
-417 PNEAT
+417 GLP
-422 SAEASDIYGGAWV
+422 YGVLKRIELA
-435 IIDDSADERQKADL
+435 RT
-449 LRFIA
+449 LR
-454 ICDWGVEKGIISRST
+454 
-469 ADSYLISAYAMS
+469 
-481 SFIALDVFMTGIDRL
+481 
-496 ADKEITREAFLE
+496 
-508 AMESAP
+508 
-514 INVPISGGVNYAN
+514 
-527 GQRIGL
+527 
-533 DGMSFVKYVR
+533 
-543 PTEAGA
+543 AGA
-549 AASTGTFVNVV
+549 SLIILDEPAAGLNDNETIELAQMIRRIRDEFNVTIFLVEHDMGLVMDICEHICAISFGKKLAYGTPQEIQANPVV
-560 GMQSIDQILGELD
+560 QEAYLGTNEVKKE
-573 DAE
+573 AQNG